1 MDLKIIEYPD
11 TLLREKS
18 QPVEQVDSAV
28 AELLRQMLQKM
39 YDTHGVGLA
48 APQVGILKRLVVID
62 VGSKEGQEKPLLM
75 VNPEIVEKSE
85 EIKKASEGC
94 LSVPNQ
100 YAPVERFASVTVSY
114 LDENGV
120 RQEISADGLL
130 AVALQHEI
138 DHLNGILFI
147 DYLSPLRR
155 KLVINRLNK
164 NRRLKGKE

>member
-155 KLVINRLNK
+155 KMVINRLNK

>member
-155 KLVINRLNK
+155 KMVVNRLNK

>member
-75 VNPEIVEKSE
+75 VNPEIIEKSE

-120 RQEISADGLL
+120 RQEISDDGLL

-155 KLVINRLNK
+155 KMVINRLNK

>member
-1 MDLKIIEYPD
+1 
-11 TLLREKS
+11 
-18 QPVEQVDSAV
+18 
-28 AELLRQMLQKM
+28 MLQKM

-75 VNPEIVEKSE
+75 VNPEIIEKSE

-155 KLVINRLNK
+155 KMVINRLNK

>member
-11 TLLREKS
+11 MLLREKS

-155 KLVINRLNK
+155 KMVINRLNK

>member
-75 VNPEIVEKSE
+75 VNPEIIEKSE

-155 KLVINRLNK
+155 KMVINRLNK